1 MEVPEAKSIG
11 LSILYVED
19 DGVSREIVSQMVR
32 RKFPGVNLILAENGR
47 EGLDLFARH
56 SPDII
61 LTDVR
66 MPLMDGIS
74 MSREIKKLNSDA
86 RIIITTANSDIGQ
99 IMEAM
104 DIGISQYVLKPIEQV
119 RLFEAIGRCIDS
131 IMLEH
136 KVRDQLGFI
145 RKLSRTVEQSPV
157 SIMITDP
164 SGRIEYVNPGF
175 TRLTGFTLEEA
186 TGKSALKSGEKAPK
200 VYRELW
206 ETITGGGDWKG
217 ELRNRKKSGEPYW
230 ASTSISPLIDEKG
243 YITNFI
249 TFQEDVTEQKLA
261 GKAIRRMAYY
271 DSLTGLPNRLLFNE
285 LMHQAL
291 AQARRRNRL
300 MAVLFLDL
308 DRFKVINDTLG
319 HVVGDQLLK
328 AAAQRLRESCRRER
342 DIIARRGGD
351 EFIILLPEL
360 DDTEEAVNVAQKIL
374 DAFCRVISLPENE
387 LFITTSIGISIF
399 PNDGQEIETLIK
411 NADMAMYRAKE
422 GGRNRYHLYTPSIDE
437 NALERLE
444 LENSLR
450 AAMERNEFLIYY
462 QPKVN
467 IKTGQIVS
475 LEALARWRHPEFGLV
490 PPSQFIPLAEETGL
504 IVPFGEWVLR
514 TACAQNKAWQ
524 EAGYTPMSVSVNF
537 SPRQFQQ
544 LNLAEMVEKVLE
556 ETHLEPRWL
565 EIEITENIMLRGED
579 AIAILRRLSDLGV
592 QISIDD
598 FGTGYSTFSY
608 IKKLPIHSVKID
620 RSFVSDIDSNINDEA
635 IASAMISMA
644 QSLSMNV
651 VAEGVETK
659 EQMKRLDSLNCPEM
673 QGHLFSR
680 PLPAE
685 ELSLLLDRM
694 NRKNATEG
702 EG

>member
-1 MEVPEAKSIG
+1 MEVPGAGYIG

-19 DGVSREIVSQMVR
+19 DGVSREIVSQMIR
-32 RKFPGVNLILAENGR
+32 RKLPGVNLIQAGNGQ
-47 EGLDLFARH
+47 EGLDLFGKH

-66 MPLMDGIS
+66 MPVMDGIS
-74 MSREIKKLNSDA
+74 MSREIKKLNRDA
-86 RIIITTANSDIGQ
+86 RIIVTTANSDIGQ

-104 DIGISQYVLKPIEQV
+104 DIGISQYVLKPIEQP
-119 RLFEAIGRCIDS
+119 RLLSAIELCIDS
-131 IMLEH
+131 IRLEH
-136 KVRDQLGFI
+136 QVRDQLGFI

-164 SGRIEYVNPGF
+164 TGRIEYVNAGF
-175 TRLTGFTLEEA
+175 TRLTGYTLEEA
-186 TGKSALKSGEKAPK
+186 AGKSVLKSGGKAPK
-200 VYRELW
+200 VYKQLW
-206 ETITGGGDWKG
+206 ETIKEGGEWRG
-217 ELRNRKKSGEPYW
+217 ELRNRKKTGEPYW
-230 ASTSISPLIDEKG
+230 ASTSIFPLIDENG
-243 YITNFI
+243 NITNFI
-249 TFQEDVTEQKLA
+249 AFQEDISAQKLA
-261 GKAIRRMAYY
+261 GRAIRRMAYY

-285 LMHQAL
+285 LMHQSL
-291 AQARRRNRL
+291 AQARRRVRL

-319 HVVGDQLLK
+319 HVVGDQLLQ

-360 DDTEEAVNVAQKIL
+360 DDTEEAVKVAQKIL
-374 DAFCRVISLPENE
+374 DAFCLPISLPENE

-399 PNDGQEIETLIK
+399 PHDGQDIETLIK

-444 LENSLR
+444 LETSLR
-450 AAMERNEFLIYY
+450 AALERNEFMIYY

-524 EAGYTPMSVSVNF
+524 DAGYPHMSVSVNF

-544 LNLAEMVEKVLE
+544 LNLAEMVVKVLE

-565 EIEITENIMLRGED
+565 EIEITENIMLRGDD
-579 AIAILRRLSDLGV
+579 AIATLRSLSDLGV

-620 RSFVSDIDSNINDEA
+620 RSFVSDIASNVNDEA

-659 EQMKRLDSLNCPEM
+659 EQLKLLDSLNCPEM
-673 QGHLFSR
+673 QGHIFSR

-685 ELSLLLDRM
+685 ELSRLLDGM
-694 NRKNATEG
+694 NQPDRDENDD
-702 EG
+702 